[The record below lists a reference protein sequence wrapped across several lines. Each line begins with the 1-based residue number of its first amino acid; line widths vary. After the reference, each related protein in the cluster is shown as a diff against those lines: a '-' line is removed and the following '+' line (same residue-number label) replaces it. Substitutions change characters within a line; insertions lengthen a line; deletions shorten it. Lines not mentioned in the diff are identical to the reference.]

1 MRGGGIRVAAT
12 RDGAVRARRG
22 SDGGRVMRWP
32 FFPRVPADAD
42 GPAVPGGPAAPRG
55 RSDVVLPRQ
64 YDRSSRRRADG
75 PDQERIEPD
84 VATVLAGAVADALST
99 DPDGRRGPSPAA
111 VAVLVDAPSAPA
123 SNALRSPGG
132 RPEVRPAVDELL
144 ARLAQW
150 LPVRRLMTV
159 AAGSD
164 PVDVHELDELADRLG
179 GVDAVIAI
187 GGGRTID
194 AARVLA
200 AGGRS
205 LGPLYA
211 GRGGSQCLLPLAAAV
226 PLVTVPTDLLAAA
239 AAGTVVVGTDVGR
252 LVLTGDALRP
262 RRRLPLPGA
271 SSDPG
276 VRAAAMLT
284 MVGRFLGPW
293 HGAGLPAPQRAVFD
307 VRALFGAGLDLSLD
321 PAAAE
326 AGGVLARLEEL
337 GQRAARVGGPPGRPC
352 SWWLWPVAHEWATIT
367 DRPFADALGALL
379 PLWSADG
386 AATGLP
392 QEQLDLWH
400 EAAILLRP
408 SRPAVTLTAA
418 DLRIVLQRVDRWW
431 RPIGPGIPDADQVH
445 RIFGLRR
452 CSTA

>member
-1 MRGGGIRVAAT
+1 
-12 RDGAVRARRG
+12 
-22 SDGGRVMRWP
+22 MRWQ

-42 GPAVPGGPAAPRG
+42 GPAAPGGPAGPAASTG
-55 RSDVVLPRQ
+55 RSGVVIPGHHDPTTPRRGIIPEQ
-64 YDRSSRRRADG
+64 GRAEPDAVSVLADAVVDALASDADG
-75 PDQERIEPD
+75 RSGPW
-84 VATVLAGAVADALST
+84 DAS
-99 DPDGRRGPSPAA
+99 A
-111 VAVLVDAPSAPA
+111 VAVLVDAPSVPSGPALSGVRAPHV
-123 SNALRSPGG
+123 RSAA
-132 RPEVRPAVDELL
+132 RPVVDELL
-144 ARLAQW
+144 ARLAQRV
-150 LPVRRLMTV
+150 PIRRVVTV
-159 AAGSD
+159 ATGAE
-164 PVDVHELDELADRLG
+164 PVDVHELDALADRLG

-205 LGPLYA
+205 LAPLYA

-226 PLVTVPTDLLAAA
+226 PLVTVPVDLLAAS
-239 AAGTVVVGTDVGR
+239 AAGAVVVGTDVGR
-252 LVLTGDALRP
+252 LVLTGDALQP

-271 SSDPG
+271 SSDPEP
-276 VRAAAMLT
+276 RAAAMLT
-284 MVGRFLGPW
+284 MVGRLLGPW

-321 PAAAE
+321 PAAA
-326 AGGVLARLEEL
+326 AASGALARLEEL

-367 DRPFADALGALL
+367 DQSFAVALGALL
-379 PLWSADG
+379 PPWLAEGSA
-386 AATGLP
+386 AGLP
-392 QEQLDLWH
+392 GEQLDLWH
-400 EAAILLRP
+400 EAAIPLRP
-408 SRPAVTLTAA
+408 SRPPVTLTAA
-418 DLRIVLQRVDRWW
+418 DLRVVLQRVDRWW